1 MNNSSR
7 AFPVNVSIAPPHPA
21 AFERVTEFERSRSYR
36 LTCIGLLV
44 WWIASLY
51 PLMAPHSPEE
61 QLNQEAATTA
71 QEMLIGAIGLGAG
84 FYSQTRKQTLTIAR
98 HVLYAAWIAIAVLTV
113 FRIANRNFSEL
124 LSPEF
129 TLKGGSTQLYIFPV
143 AYGIISALAF
153 YPAAKMKQIVQ
164 VSLLGLVLLLL
175 KGRAMIAGTVAVGLL
190 ISSRL
195 ARPALRR
202 TIGFFIGLVLLFVRP
217 FIGHGFGAFWNPAR
231 FDQIFVGVG
240 WSATVAHNGFLD
252 ELLATGILGL
262 ILILAFWLQ
271 GMRESLRATHQEKHA
286 RYLVFGW
293 LLLFLFFNSM
303 GSILQSYF
311 QSPTI
316 FSLTALSSLL
326 ALPQPAHSII
336 ASSLR
341 RPARRW

>member
-71 QEMLIGAIGLGAG
+71 QETTQGSLINQSLVLSFALLGAIYLPRAIRGLRARQQTRQMVYLLGAYLLWSGATIVWSDDIGLTIRRLGTLVLLLIGAIGLGAG

-129 TLKGGSTQLYIFPV
+129 TLKGG
-143 AYGIISALAF
+143 
-153 YPAAKMKQIVQ
+153 
-164 VSLLGLVLLLL
+164 
-175 KGRAMIAGTVAVGLL
+175 
-190 ISSRL
+190 
-195 ARPALRR
+195 
-202 TIGFFIGLVLLFVRP
+202 
-217 FIGHGFGAFWNPAR
+217 
-231 FDQIFVGVG
+231 
-240 WSATVAHNGFLD
+240 
-252 ELLATGILGL
+252 
-262 ILILAFWLQ
+262 
-271 GMRESLRATHQEKHA
+271 
-286 RYLVFGW
+286 
-293 LLLFLFFNSM
+293 
-303 GSILQSYF
+303 
-311 QSPTI
+311 
-316 FSLTALSSLL
+316 
-326 ALPQPAHSII
+326 
-336 ASSLR
+336 
-341 RPARRW
+341 